1 MLQGQCGEMGIGGQV
16 ASSSQGKQEVAE
28 YPSVAR
34 AGMDYRYGRLFEP
47 GIHQIEGGFDGKW
60 DWEQTEPGRQ
70 PKEGEKHNP
79 R

>member
-1 MLQGQCGEMGIGGQV
+1 
-16 ASSSQGKQEVAE
+16 
-28 YPSVAR
+28 
-34 AGMDYRYGRLFEP
+34 MDYRYGRLFEP